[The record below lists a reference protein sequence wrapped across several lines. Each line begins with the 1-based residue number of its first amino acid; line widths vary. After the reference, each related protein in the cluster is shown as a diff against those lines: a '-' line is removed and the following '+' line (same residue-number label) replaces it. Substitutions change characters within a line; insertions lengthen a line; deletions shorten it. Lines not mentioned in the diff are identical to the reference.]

1 MRITA
6 DVGTISKTVQ
16 RDLKFIFDGL
26 SESDVIFVSNLIFLA
41 VKNVVSF
48 T

>member
-1 MRITA
+1 MPITA
-6 DVGTISKTVQ
+6 DVSKISKTVQ
-16 RDLKFIFDGL
+16 RDLKFIFDDL

-41 VKNVVSF
+41 VENIVSF

>member
-6 DVGTISKTVQ
+6 DVSKISKTVQ
-16 RDLKFIFDGL
+16 HDLKFILHDL
-26 SESDVIFVSNLIFLA
+26 SESDVIFVANVIFLA
-41 VKNVVSF
+41 VENVVSF

>member
-1 MRITA
+1 MPITA
-6 DVGTISKTVQ
+6 DVSKISKTVQ
-16 RDLKFIFDGL
+16 RDLKFIFDDL

-41 VKNVVSF
+41 VENVVSF

>member
-1 MRITA
+1 MQITA
-6 DVGTISKTVQ
+6 GIGKILKTVK
-16 RDLKFIFDGL
+16 RDLSFIFDGL

>member
-1 MRITA
+1 MQITTDIA
-6 DVGTISKTVQ
+6 KISKTVQ
-16 RDLKFIFDGL
+16 RDLSFIFDDL
-26 SESDVIFVSNLIFLA
+26 SESDVIFVSNVIFLA